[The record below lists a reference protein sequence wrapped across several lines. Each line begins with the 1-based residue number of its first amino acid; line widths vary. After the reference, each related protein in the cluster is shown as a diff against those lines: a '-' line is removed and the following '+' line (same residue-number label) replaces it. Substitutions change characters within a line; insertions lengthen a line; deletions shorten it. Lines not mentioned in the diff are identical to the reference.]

1 MKVAIVEVPDFVSKV
16 LEKITNPLSPDR
28 DIDPDR
34 TSKMLMVYTADVDST
49 LAMYADWS
57 TSKAYLSSLL
67 LISFAK
73 NWKGNANELAEIKKI
88 CAEIIPK
95 MQVLLKKRVGL
106 YKITK
111 AVLASA
117 ILQRIVSTQDVKE
130 FFSKTL

>member
-1 MKVAIVEVPDFVSKV
+1 MKVTIVEVPDFVSKV
-16 LEKITNPLSPDR
+16 LEKITNPLSTDR

-34 TSKMLMVYTADVDST
+34 TSKMLMVYTADVDNT
-49 LAMYADWS
+49 LSMYADWS

-73 NWKGNANELAEIKKI
+73 NWNGNPNELAEIKKI
-88 CAEIIPK
+88 CAEIIPG
-95 MQVLLKKRVGL
+95 MQKLMKKRVGL

-117 ILQRIVSTQDVKE
+117 ILHRIVSTQDVKE
-130 FFSKTL
+130 FFDKML

>member
-1 MKVAIVEVPDFVSKV
+1 MKVTIVEVPDFVSKV
-16 LEKITNPLSPDR
+16 LEKITNPLFTDR

-34 TSKMLMVYTADVDST
+34 TSKMLMIYTEDVDNT

-73 NWKGNANELAEIKKI
+73 NWNGNVNELAEIKKI
-88 CAEIIPK
+88 CADIIPG
-95 MQVLLKKRVGL
+95 MQKLMKKRVGL

-117 ILQRIVSTQDVKE
+117 ILHRIVSTQDVKE
-130 FFSKTL
+130 FFDKML